1 MRLEID
7 TVSQVRGEGSLRT
20 PHMIKWGVVS
30 DVGLWLWGGMGWN
43 GLDATSA
50 SVPNLWLAVGPK

>member
-20 PHMIKWGVVS
+20 PHMIKWG
-30 DVGLWLWGGMGWN
+30 LFQTWGGMGWN